1 MVNRALIAARRS
13 LFAARKKAAKLQ
25 AASGKPGKAPPIA
38 HLHIFKFAHWHIC
51 FHSLVFSTGIISS
64 FHCLKFPATI
74 RLLASFTSHR

>member
-38 HLHIFKFAHWHIC
+38 HLHIFKFAHWHIGT
-51 FHSLVFSTGIISS
+51 FAFTASS
-64 FHCLKFPATI
+64 SAPESYLPSIA
-74 RLLASFTSHR
+74 